1 MKRSKRLEA
10 ARAAAEPAAPE
21 TWVQTATGKV
31 APLAAA
37 AAAAATPLAQK
48 AAPLAQSAAARAV
61 PLTTAAAAAV
71 PLAKGAAAKIGPFT
85 QQAVDAASPYAQQ
98 AADAV
103 TAYAHAVADKV
114 APYVELD
121 AVTPYAQQAADAVTS
136 AAHAVAEKVTP
147 YAELAAGRIA
157 PLAAGGVQ
165 AGRDAVEKVG
175 PAVEAARDR
184 VSDEVLPKITTAL
197 TAAAGSPLAVEAAKR
212 GRATV
217 AAARGELSLPLA
229 DALAVPDKKKPSWL
243 KRFAVVAAVGGTVAI
258 IARRLMG
265 PSDSG
270 WQAARPSAPTTT
282 PPTGTSTTTT
292 PSTPP
297 ASEPAPTAG
306 APLDEIPEAEGTRA
320 GDPLAGI
327 TTQPGSEETSAVQES
342 TTDTATSSYGE
353 GSYVGSEPPEGF
365 TVKGNVN
372 SNKYHLPEGEGYE
385 ATIAEV
391 WFVDSDAAE
400 RAGFVRAQG

>member
-21 TWVQTATGKV
+21 TWVQTATGRV

-37 AAAAATPLAQK
+37 AAAAAAPLAQK
-48 AAPLAQSAAARAV
+48 AGPLAQSAAARAV

-71 PLAKGAAAKIGPFT
+71 PLAKGAAARIGPFT

-136 AAHAVAEKVTP
+136 AAHAVAEKVAP

-157 PLAAGGVQ
+157 PLAAGGAQ
-165 AGRDAVEKVG
+165 AGRDAVGKVG

-217 AAARGELSLPLA
+217 AAARGELSLPSS

-282 PPTGTSTTTT
+282 PSTGTSPTTTT
-292 PSTPP
+292 PSAPA

-320 GDPLAGI
+320 GDPLAGV
-327 TTQPGSEETSAVQES
+327 T
-342 TTDTATSSYGE
+342 TSSYGE
-353 GSYVGSEPPEGF
+353 GSYVGSEPPEGY

-385 ATIAEV
+385 VTIAEV
-391 WFVDSDAAE
+391 WFVDSEAAE